1 MDNNNEKAVSLLN
14 ELLEKSYDAE
24 KGYKK
29 AAEDIENSVLKDFLS
44 SYSQQ
49 RYDFGHQI
57 KAEITSLGGKPEKGT
72 SITSNLHRTWIDLK
86 SALTG
91 GDDTKVLEECE
102 RGEKAALEDYEKVLS
117 HQELPEKT
125 KAVLRRHH
133 DEIRSAI
140 VKIQELERITKK
152 D

>member
-1 MDNNNEKAVSLLN
+1 MDTNEKSVSLLN
-14 ELLEKSYDAE
+14 DLLTKSYDAE

-57 KAEITSLGGKPEKGT
+57 KAEITSLGGKPDKGT
-72 SITSNLHRTWIDLK
+72 SFAGDLHRTWIDLK
-86 SALTG
+86 SAMTG
-91 GDDTKVLEECE
+91 GDDTNVLEECE
-102 RGEKAALEDYEKVLS
+102 RGEKASLEDYEKVLA

-125 KAVLRRHH
+125 KSVLRRHH
-133 DEIRSAI
+133 DEIRSAL
-140 VKIQELERITKK
+140 VKIQELERITNK